1 MPNRREHIEV
11 GAVAGALVA
20 LLRSD
25 AQDSGELLLEVAG
38 GALGGA
44 LGGRLPD
51 ILEPPTSP
59 GHRGVAHAIIP
70 VAAAG
75 SFVVSRLPGASVP
88 RPRAMERQGVQ
99 HDGTPASSLGER
111 FLSGL
116 AVGGAVGYA
125 SHLLMDSTT
134 PRGLPLLG

>member
-1 MPNRREHIEV
+1 MPNRREHTAV
-11 GAVAGALVA
+11 GAVAGALTA
-20 LLRSD
+20 FLRSSARD
-25 AQDSGELLLEVAG
+25 PEELLLEVAG

-59 GHRGVAHAIIP
+59 DHRGVAHAVIP

-88 RPRAMERQGVQ
+88 RPRAMATQGVPY
-99 HDGTPASSLGER
+99 DVRAASSPLAR
-111 FLSGL
+111 FLSGFV
-116 AVGGAVGYA
+116 VGGAVGYA
-125 SHLLMDSTT
+125 SHLLMDATT
-134 PRGLPLLG
+134 PGGLPLLG